1 MELQETVDKL
11 VKAMRVEIISFLVKE
26 DTFKYKGDKMND
38 EDFEM
43 FVDYVYKMDV
53 PTRNL
58 RRLFADAH
66 EMHDEKGMMPHCVT
80 IGDLE
85 WCVKKYGENYIND
98 CGKYPWMPEFK
109 DNDLKNLQSFIAL
122 DALYR
127 KEKRAI
133 PPTKK
138 EPIKIPNILMEA
150 PKWLV

>member
-58 RRLFADAH
+58 RRLFADALIIH
-66 EMHDEKGMMPHCVT
+66 M
-80 IGDLE
+80 
-85 WCVKKYGENYIND
+85 ENNHRIFRTGNGYIP
-98 CGKYPWMPEFK
+98 C
-109 DNDLKNLQSFIAL
+109 
-122 DALYR
+122 
-127 KEKRAI
+127 
-133 PPTKK
+133 PP
-138 EPIKIPNILMEA
+138 P
-150 PKWLV
+150 